1 VIEAKVFIETAR
13 SAGFGW
19 YTGVPCSYL
28 TPFIN
33 YVIGDQSL
41 NYVSA
46 ANEGDAVAIAAGLHL
61 GGHRAVVM
69 MQNSGLGNAVS
80 PLSSLTHVFGIPMLL
95 ICTHRGAPEVPDEPQ
110 HALMGQITGQMLD
123 TLSIRWEPF
132 PASAAELDE
141 ALARATTHM
150 AQHHQPYAFLMPKGA
165 VSPYPLAPQPPRALA
180 EPPPVMGAHWPA
192 QRPTR
197 SEVLA
202 RVIDATPL
210 TGTVVIAT
218 TGYTGRELYA
228 LTDRAN
234 HFYMVGSMGCAS
246 AFGLGLA
253 LARPDLHVVV
263 VDGDGA
269 ALMRMGNFATLGY
282 YRPPNL
288 SHLLLDNEA
297 HDSTGGQTTVSAG
310 VDFASI
316 AAACGYASAQRA
328 GSLDAISQFCGRQT
342 GAGPGFMHVKIATG
356 TLSDLPRPAIT
367 PPAVL
372 ARLRQH
378 LEGTA

>member
-1 VIEAKVFIETAR
+1 MIEAKVFIETAR

-33 YVIGDQSL
+33 YVIGDPAL

-61 GGHRAVVM
+61 GGRRAVVM

-95 ICTHRGAPEVPDEPQ
+95 ICTHRGAPGVPDEPQ

-132 PASAAELDE
+132 PASAAALDV
-141 ALARATTHM
+141 ALARATSHM
-150 AQHHQPYAFLMPKGA
+150 AQAHQPYAFLMPKSA
-165 VSPYPLAPQPPRALA
+165 VSPHPLSPQPARALV
-180 EPPPVMGAHWPA
+180 EPPPVTGSHLPVPGA
-192 QRPTR
+192 TR
-197 SEVLA
+197 SDVLSL
-202 RVIDATPL
+202 VIKATPL
-210 TGTVVIAT
+210 AGTVVIAT

-228 LTDRAN
+228 LADRAN
-234 HFYMVGSMGCAS
+234 HFYMVGSMGCAP
-246 AFGLGLA
+246 ALGLGLA

-269 ALMRMGNFATLGY
+269 ALMRMGNFATLGFY
-282 YRPPNL
+282 HPPNF

-297 HDSTGGQTTVSAG
+297 HDSTGGQMTASAG

-328 GSLDAISQFCGRQT
+328 HGLDAVSQFLTRRT
-342 GAGPGFMHVKIATG
+342 GAGPGFIHVKIATG

-378 LEGTA
+378 LGVTA

>member
-1 VIEAKVFIETAR
+1 
-13 SAGFGW
+13 
-19 YTGVPCSYL
+19 
-28 TPFIN
+28 
-33 YVIGDQSL
+33 
-41 NYVSA
+41 
-46 ANEGDAVAIAAGLHL
+46 
-61 GGHRAVVM
+61 
-69 MQNSGLGNAVS
+69 
-80 PLSSLTHVFGIPMLL
+80 
-95 ICTHRGAPEVPDEPQ
+95 
-110 HALMGQITGQMLD
+110 
-123 TLSIRWEPF
+123 
-132 PASAAELDE
+132 
-141 ALARATTHM
+141 
-150 AQHHQPYAFLMPKGA
+150 
-165 VSPYPLAPQPPRALA
+165 
-180 EPPPVMGAHWPA
+180 
-192 QRPTR
+192 
-197 SEVLA
+197 VLA

-253 LARPDLHVVV
+253 LARPDLHVVI

-328 GSLDAISQFCGRQT
+328 GSLDAISQFFGRQT